1 MTYQEEISKLRDR
14 IEDYEKILS
23 QLIQAPYSD
32 GIIASEEK
40 DGMYLVKKRS
50 GETII
55 LPVKPQE
62 EGIKLRL
69 FLNTK
74 VLISSNA
81 IIGILPSELQEKET
95 PPHFDF
101 IDWGDIGG
109 LKSQIQKIRDTVELP
124 VTQSR
129 LYKEYGLTPSKGI
142 VLYGPPGCGKT
153 MVAKAIASQLL
164 KDAKLTNDSFI
175 YMKGGEM
182 LSPYVGAAEAAI
194 KAVFDRARQNYKK
207 TKTRSVIF
215 IDEAEAILPRRG
227 SRFSSDVD
235 TTIVPTFLSEMD
247 GFEGNATF
255 IILATNFLGQL
266 DEAVIR
272 PGRIDL
278 SVEIGRPDRNDIE
291 DIFNIYLSNT
301 KTNGN
306 SKQIANDAAD
316 ILVGANRNDLSGALI
331 KNIVEK
337 AAIIAIKRE
346 VAEPKSPKGIMITD
360 IQNAL
365 TI

>member
-1 MTYQEEISKLRDR
+1 MTYQEEIRELSNRINEYEGILEKL
-14 IEDYEKILS
+14 IT
-23 QLIQAPYSD
+23 APYTD
-32 GIIASEEK
+32 GVIASEEG

-50 GETII
+50 GDAVI
-55 LPVKPQE
+55 LPVKPQKD
-62 EGIKLRL
+62 GSPLRL

-74 VLISSNA
+74 VIVSNNA
-81 IIGILPSELQEKET
+81 IIGILPNELVEKET

-101 IDWGDIGG
+101 IEWSEIGG

-124 VTQSR
+124 VTQQS
-129 LYKEYGLTPSKGI
+129 LYREYGLTPSKGI

-164 KDAKLTNDSFI
+164 KGTKLTNNSFI

-278 SVEIGRPDRNDIE
+278 SVEIGRPDRDDVE
-291 DIFNIYLSNT
+291 DIFNIYLSAT
-301 KTNGN
+301 KTNGS
-306 SKQIANDAAD
+306 SKAIAKAAAD
-316 ILVGANRNDLSGALI
+316 ILVGAKKSDLSGALV
-331 KNIVEK
+331 KNIVDK
-337 AAIIAIKRE
+337 AALIAIKRE
-346 VAEPKSPKGIMITD
+346 ATDKRGEKGITVND
-360 IQNAL
+360 IQTAL
-365 TI
+365 TV

>member
-1 MTYQEEISKLRDR
+1 M
-14 IEDYEKILS
+14 
-23 QLIQAPYSD
+23 
-32 GIIASEEK
+32 
-40 DGMYLVKKRS
+40 
-50 GETII
+50 
-55 LPVKPQE
+55 
-62 EGIKLRL
+62 
-69 FLNTK
+69 
-74 VLISSNA
+74 
-81 IIGILPSELQEKET
+81 
-95 PPHFDF
+95 
-101 IDWGDIGG
+101 
-109 LKSQIQKIRDTVELP
+109 ELP
-124 VTQSR
+124 VTQQS
-129 LYKEYGLTPSKGI
+129 LYREYGLTPSKGI

-164 KDAKLTNDSFI
+164 KGTKLTNNSFI

-247 GFEGNATF
+247 GFESNATF

-278 SVEIGRPDRNDIE
+278 SVEIGRPDRDDVE
-291 DIFNIYLSNT
+291 DIFNIYLSAT
-301 KTNGN
+301 KTNGS
-306 SKQIANDAAD
+306 SKAIAKAAAD
-316 ILVGANRNDLSGALI
+316 ILVGAKKSDLSGALV
-331 KNIVEK
+331 KNIVDK
-337 AAIIAIKRE
+337 AALIAIKRE
-346 VAEPKSPKGIMITD
+346 ATDKRGEKGITVND
-360 IQNAL
+360 IQTAL
-365 TI
+365 TV

>member
-1 MTYQEEISKLRDR
+1 MTYQEEIKELRAR
-14 IEDYEKILS
+14 IDDYEEILGKM
-23 QLIQAPYSD
+23 ITAPYSD
-32 GIIASEEK
+32 GVIASEER
-40 DGMYLVKKRS
+40 DGMYLVRKRS
-50 GETII
+50 GETVI
-55 LPVKPQE
+55 LPVRPQE
-62 EGIKLRL
+62 DGARLRL
-69 FLNTK
+69 LLNTK

-81 IIGILPSELQEKET
+81 IVGILPDELQEKET

-101 IDWGDIGG
+101 IEWDEIGG
-109 LKSQIQKIRDTVELP
+109 LKSQIQKIRDVVELP

-129 LYKEYGLTPSKGI
+129 LYREYGLTPSKGI

-164 KDAKLTNDSFI
+164 KGEKLTHDSFI

-194 KAVFDRARQNYKK
+194 KSVFDRARQNYKK

-266 DEAVIR
+266 DEAVVR

-278 SVEIGRPDRNDIE
+278 SVEIGRPGREDIE
-291 DIFNIYLSNT
+291 DIFNIYLSST
-301 KTNGN
+301 KTNG
-306 SKQIANDAAD
+306 SKRELAKAAAD
-316 ILVGANRNDLSGALI
+316 TLVGANRNDLSGALV

-337 AAIIAIKRE
+337 AAVIAIKRE
-346 VAEPKSPKGIMITD
+346 ASMPIAPKGIMITD